1 MTGVDSTS
9 KPSRLSLGRSSNCS
23 GAGVLFLV
31 PLPQEDTD
39 GGEENEKNGEEG
51 AERPPGEVLFRRRRC
66 VLMYRRGVIVQ
77 KGIDRDTVEPREKAQ
92 VLDRWDCVADL
103 PAGDRL
109 ARDVQQLRE
118 LLLGESLFCAQGG

>member
-9 KPSRLSLGRSSNCS
+9 KTSRLSLGRPSNCS

-51 AERPPGEVLFRRRRC
+51 AERPPGEVFFRRRRR

-77 KGIDRDTVEPREKAQ
+77 KGIDRATVEPREKAQ

-103 PAGDRL
+103 PAGDGL

-118 LLLGESLFCAQGG
+118 LLLGESFFCAQGG